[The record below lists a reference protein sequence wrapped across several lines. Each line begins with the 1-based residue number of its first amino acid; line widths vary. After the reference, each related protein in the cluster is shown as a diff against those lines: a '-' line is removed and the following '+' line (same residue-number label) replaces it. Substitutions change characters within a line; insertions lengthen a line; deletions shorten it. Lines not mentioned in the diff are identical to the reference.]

1 MNKNSEYIESPR
13 AVSEA
18 LHACVPISK
27 IYIGNYINLKQN
39 KGISEIVRIAQS
51 QNIKVEKVDKSV
63 LEEHSARGSHQGC
76 LALAKPFEYAKI
88 DNVLETTKDKVKSL
102 IVILDHIEDAGNLG
116 AIARSALAF
125 GASAL
130 IIPNDRA
137 ASVTSTTY
145 KTSAGAVFK
154 LPIVKVSNINAVI
167 ETLKQNEY
175 WVASAS
181 EHSSENIWDTNL
193 KGKIAMV
200 FGNEHNGVS
209 KLVLENSDF
218 IVKLPISNIESLNVA
233 QAATACMYEFVRQN
247 NE

>member
-13 AVSEA
+13 AVAEG
-18 LHACVPISK
+18 LRHKVPISK
-27 IYIGNYINLKQN
+27 IIIGNYINLKQN

-51 QNIKVEKVDKSV
+51 QNIPVEKVDKSV
-63 LEEHSARGSHQGC
+63 LEKCSVRGSHQGC
-76 LALAKPFEYAKI
+76 LAMAKPFAYAK
-88 DNVLETTKDKVKSL
+88 LEDIIKATEDKSNSL

-125 GASAL
+125 NASAL
-130 IIPNDRA
+130 IIPSDRS

-167 ETLKQNEY
+167 ESLKQNEY

-181 EHSSENIWDTNL
+181 EHSSENI
-193 KGKIAMV
+193 
-200 FGNEHNGVS
+200 
-209 KLVLENSDF
+209 
-218 IVKLPISNIESLNVA
+218 
-233 QAATACMYEFVRQN
+233 
-247 NE
+247 

>member
-18 LHACVPISK
+18 LGASAPIEK
-27 IYIGNYINLKQN
+27 LLIGNYINLKQN
-39 KGISEIVRIAQS
+39 KGIDSIIRIAQS

-63 LEEHSARGSHQGC
+63 LEEHSARGSHQGIV
-76 LALAKPFEYAKI
+76 AIARPFKYANI
-88 DNVLETTKDKVKSL
+88 EDVLETTKDKVKSL

-175 WVASAS
+175 
-181 EHSSENIWDTNL
+181 
-193 KGKIAMV
+193 
-200 FGNEHNGVS
+200 
-209 KLVLENSDF
+209 
-218 IVKLPISNIESLNVA
+218 
-233 QAATACMYEFVRQN
+233 
-247 NE
+247 